1 MAGQVGEDE
10 FQQVLTAGCIVMTEV
25 LARDGEGAEHLLRCT
40 VHGAVDEAEARM
52 VAKSLVNSPLIKT
65 MVHGADPNVG
75 RILMAVGKC
84 FDATIRPAD
93 TDAWVNG
100 HQVVRGGARVDFDHA
115 TVRAALAEVVV
126 DLEVSLGVG
135 DATATA
141 YGCDLTKGY
150 VEENA
155 AYYSS

>member
-1 MAGQVGEDE
+1 
-10 FQQVLTAGCIVMTEV
+10 
-25 LARDGEGAEHLLRCT
+25 
-40 VHGAVDEAEARM
+40 
-52 VAKSLVNSPLIKT
+52 

-84 FDATIRPAD
+84 VECAVVPDR

-100 HQVVRGGARVDFDHA
+100 HQVVRGGLRLDFDEP
-115 TVRAALAEVVV
+115 TVRRALADDVV
-126 DLEVSLGVG
+126 DLEVALGVG
-135 DATATA
+135 DAAATA

-150 VEENA
+150 IDENA